1 MADYNGDTEEDCA
14 MNAAFTYQS
23 NLPDESFDGKEIM
36 VAADYFQWGW
46 EAAMKFMEKH
56 NETNLE

>member
-23 NLPDESFDGKEIM
+23 NLPDESFSGIEIM

-46 EAAMKFMEKH
+46 EAAMKFMESKK
-56 NETNLE
+56 